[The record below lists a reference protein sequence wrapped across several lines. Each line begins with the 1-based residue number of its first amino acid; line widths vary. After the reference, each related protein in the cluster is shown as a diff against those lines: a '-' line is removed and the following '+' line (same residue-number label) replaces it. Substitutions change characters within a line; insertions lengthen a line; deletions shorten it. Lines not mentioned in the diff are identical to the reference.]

1 MSDPELLAVVR
12 QAQRYDIAAAQDRS
26 PVIASLHLAYARQA
40 MEFALEA
47 GRERVRR
54 VAKIDPAPFLARVRA
69 FQDRVQHHLLKVV
82 AACPV
87 AGKAWV

>member
-1 MSDPELLAVVR
+1 VSDPELLAVVR

-47 GRERVRR
+47 
-54 VAKIDPAPFLARVRA
+54 
-69 FQDRVQHHLLKVV
+69 QQLLGITLEGSV
-82 AACPV
+82 
-87 AGKAWV
+87 G